1 MNCKLLGCV
10 AVLLVVLV
18 FPASAAMVS
27 FLIVETGLN
36 DGVPRTEY
44 GDLWED
50 ALMASFFDSGHIV
63 TNSPILR
70 MEQKPAQVLS
80 GTVKTDFEEAV
91 RGGADYFVLCF
102 LDYQVQGRRASP
114 VDITI
119 RAYKT
124 DTQELIA
131 ERSFPAGRA
140 RSLNEE
146 SRFARDA
153 GGVIVSQIRDR

>member
-1 MNCKLLGCV
+1 MNGKFLGCI
-10 AVLLVVLV
+10 AVLLVVMI

-70 MEQKPAQVLS
+70 MEQNPGRDLTGIIKD
-80 GTVKTDFEEAV
+80 DFEEAT
-91 RGGADYFVLCF
+91 RGGAEYYVLCF
-102 LDYQVQGRRASP
+102 LDYQVQGRRAAP

-119 RAYKT
+119 RTYRT
-124 DTQELIA
+124 NTLELIS
-131 ERSFPAGRA
+131 ESSFPVGRA

-146 SRFARDA
+146 LRFARDA
-153 GGVIVSQIRDR
+153 VGIIVSQLRDR

>member
-1 MNCKLLGCV
+1 MNCKLLGCI
-10 AVLLVVLV
+10 AVLLLVLI

-70 MEQKPAQVLS
+70 MEQKPVQDLS
-80 GTVKTDFEEAV
+80 GTVMNDFEEAA
-91 RGGADYFVLCF
+91 RGGAEYFVLCF
-102 LDYQVQGRRASP
+102 LNYQVQGRRATP

-119 RAYKT
+119 RTYRT
-124 DTQELIA
+124 DTQELVS
-131 ERSFPAGRA
+131 ERNFPAGRA
-140 RSLNEE
+140 RSLSEE

-153 GGVIVSQIRDR
+153 SGMIVSQIRDR